1 MPKVEISVK
10 TVSGQTIVLSQ
21 GDRLVKEVTIEC
33 NSGRCASRHGQDKP
47 TEVVIVD
54 EKLPEAGEQWLSLI
68 LPEGSPQFEAMPKN
82 FCGPQ
87 CVRDFLVYDYI
98 APGPRTVSE
107 PTPEQLAGLNSNVF
121 AGNPP
126 TQPVAPN
133 CPLDEHHHKPGEFCR
148 GCAELTGNPPAPTPV
163 PVPIEEA
170 IINAQADNRL
180 AGLPP
185 VNESISQADG
195 CADPA
200 DVHGA

>member
-98 APGPRTVSE
+98 APGPRTVS
-107 PTPEQLAGLNSNVF
+107 V
-121 AGNPP
+121 
-126 TQPVAPN
+126 
-133 CPLDEHHHKPGEFCR
+133 
-148 GCAELTGNPPAPTPV
+148 PTPV

-185 VNESISQADG
+185 VSQADG